1 MFKFHI
7 LNNIIT
13 YASCVVDGVDKVE
26 VPVSR
31 LEKVQNTTR
40 DSVRLTWDPP
50 VNPNGAAVSY
60 SILYSRVEDNSDVE
74 RKCITVQEYHN
85 QSGYVFQ
92 NLKEGQYKFT
102 VQVGTLAGDGEFSE
116 YTYVNVPVCIT
127 YGNN

>member
-1 MFKFHI
+1 MH
-7 LNNIIT
+7 L
-13 YASCVVDGVDKVE
+13 VDGVDKVKA
-26 VPVSR
+26 PVGR

-60 SILYSRVEDNSDVE
+60 SILYKKIEDTTDVE
-74 RKCITVQEYHN
+74 RKCITAQEYLN

-92 NLKEGQYKFT
+92 NLKEGQYEFR

-116 YTYVNVPVCIT
+116 YTIVNVPVCIT
-127 YGNN
+127 HANN